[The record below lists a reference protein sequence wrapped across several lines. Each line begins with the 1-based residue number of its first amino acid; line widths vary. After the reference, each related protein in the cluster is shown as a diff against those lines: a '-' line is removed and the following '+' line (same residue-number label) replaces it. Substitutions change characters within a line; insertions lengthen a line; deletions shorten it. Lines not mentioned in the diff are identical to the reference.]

1 MLIKFT
7 DLSPKLYDPA
17 KDRIQLITDNDSRE
31 KPLEKEKSAD
41 KIKKKGLQD
50 QKLNNFFK
58 NSLRQEIPIMKFLR
72 SLFLLDLILL
82 D

>member
-1 MLIKFT
+1 MIQ
-7 DLSPKLYDPA
+7 S

-50 QKLNNFFK
+50 QKLNNFPKIVSVKKFH
-58 NSLRQEIPIMKFLR
+58 NEIFLR

>member
-1 MLIKFT
+1 MLDKIKLFKNLLIKFT

-41 KIKKKGLQD
+41 KIKKK
-50 QKLNNFFK
+50 
-58 NSLRQEIPIMKFLR
+58 RITR
-72 SLFLLDLILL
+72 SKIK
-82 D
+82 